1 MMSGMTSAH
10 SPSRVLLI
18 ADRPPGLVDDASRIR
33 RYRLARL
40 SFEPRPTAGEARYEH
55 LKRTFD

>member
-1 MMSGMTSAH
+1 MTSPH
-10 SPSRVLLI
+10 STSRVLLI
-18 ADRPPGLVDDASRIR
+18 ADRPPGLADDASRIR

-40 SFEPRPTAGEARYEH
+40 SFEPRPIAGEARYEH

>member
-1 MMSGMTSAH
+1 MTSPRF
-10 SPSRVLLI
+10 SSRVLLI
-18 ADRPPGLVDDASRIR
+18 ADRPPGHADDAGGIR

-40 SFEPRPTAGEARYEH
+40 SFSPRPTEGEARHEH